1 MELDSGL
8 GLDCKEFEGISC
20 VLIML
25 MMIKM
30 IAAQHLS
37 NNGKN

>member
-20 VLIML
+20 VLIMW
-25 MMIKM
+25 MMINVP
-30 IAAQHLS
+30 ACAYS
-37 NNGKN
+37 D